1 MRIKI
6 MIDLGT
12 YGIAENGVKTK
23 LLRNP
28 KRCDQCRM
36 LMILLKIRW
45 GIRGEEG
52 EGGRKCERLGEAMSF
67 GALFPLLQTVA
78 TLAVEILISH
88 ALTRLVPGASVGEIV
103 LEPSEDK
110 LSQFTVAGVAV

>member
-1 MRIKI
+1 

-23 LLRNP
+23 LLRNA
-28 KRCDQCRM
+28 KQCDQCRM

-45 GIRGEEG
+45 GIRGRVRG
-52 EGGRKCERLGEAMSF
+52 GGGRKYERLGEAMSF

-78 TLAVEILISH
+78 ALAVEILISH
-88 ALTRLVPGASVGEIV
+88 ALTRLVPRASVGEIV

-110 LSQFTVAGVAV
+110 LSEFTVARVAV